1 MKTLILTF
9 LTLLALGT
17 AVHAQGQPV
26 NEYHSPVR
34 ATWREEVRK
43 DPGLKADIEGALR
56 EAVHERESATFT
68 RNNRHV
74 VIAYAAIWV
83 LTIGF
88 VAFLWLRQGKLK
100 QEIARLHSELGK
112 AIKDDK

>member
-1 MKTLILTF
+1 MKTLLLT
-9 LTLLALGT
+9 LTLLLAL
-17 AVHAQGQPV
+17 AAPALAQQPAGQ
-26 NEYHSPVR
+26 EYHSPIR
-34 ATWREEVRK
+34 ATWRDEVRK

-56 EAVHERESATFT
+56 EAVHRDETATFT

-88 VAFLWLRQGKLK
+88 IGLLWLRQGKLK
-100 QEIARLHSELGK
+100 DEIARLQRELGK